1 MTEHDQQHQR
11 INPVEIVEAV
21 KRGSIYLGYWVFVLG
36 LAYTASPAGV
46 AHWAFW
52 AVGLTGVLVAGG
64 WALRGG
70 GVTEPA
76 EPTPPPGPPT
86 FGERRQVDIAHYRP
100 GAVSAGGGPRYQP
113 PDPPQL
119 MK

>member
-11 INPVEIVEAV
+11 ISPVEIVEAV

-64 WALRGG
+64 WALRGSAP
-70 GVTEPA
+70 EPPA
-76 EPTPPPGPPT
+76 PPPAKGPPE
-86 FGERRQVDIAHYRP
+86 FGGRRQVDIAHYRP
-100 GAVSAGGGPRYQP
+100 GAVSAGGGPRYQS

>member
-11 INPVEIVEAV
+11 ISPVEIVEAV

-52 AVGLTGVLVAGG
+52 AVGLTGVLVAGC
-64 WALRGG
+64 WALNDWSKP
-70 GVTEPA
+70 VAPAKEPA
-76 EPTPPPGPPT
+76 KGAPE
-86 FGERRQVDIAHYRP
+86 FSERRQVDIAHYRP
-100 GAVSAGGGPRYQP
+100 GAVSAGGGTRYSP